1 LDAAEFAV
9 LKEVEALYSS
19 HHGWL
24 RGWLRRALG
33 NPADAADLTHD
44 VFARLLARRQ
54 PVHAAEPRAFL
65 STMARRMVIDHW
77 RRRELEKAWLDTLAA
92 MPESQAPSVESQ
104 QIILETLTAIDQV
117 LDSFQ
122 PAVRSAF
129 LWNQLEGLSCP
140 EIARRLG
147 VSLTT
152 AERYVAKVL
161 RACYALRF
169 E

>member
-1 LDAAEFAV
+1 MEAAEFAV
-9 LKEVEALYSS
+9 HKEVETLYSS

-24 RGWLRRALG
+24 QGRLRRALG
-33 NPADAADLTHD
+33 NSADAADLAHD

-54 PVHAAEPRAFL
+54 PIRAAEPRAFL

-92 MPESQAPSVESQ
+92 MPGPQTPSVESQ
-104 QIILETLTAIDQV
+104 QIILETLAAIDKI
-117 LDSFQ
+117 LDAFP

-140 EIARRLG
+140 EIAKRLDI
-147 VSLTT
+147 SLTT